1 MNQLMDSS
9 GAQRRIVIVGAG
21 YAGYHCARHLER
33 SLPREAADIVI
44 VSPADYMPYLSLL
57 PEVGAGIVDPRH
69 IAVSLSATLRRARHV
84 PGYALGVDFANRSI
98 TVAGPDGQRRELSWH
113 RLVLASGSVSRTLPL
128 PGIVEQAKGFKNIA
142 EALYLRDHILAQMEL
157 ADTSDDPAQRRALC
171 TFVVVGAGYTGTEM
185 AAQGLLYTRAALR
198 RYPRIRP
205 GELRWLLVDRA
216 PAILPELG
224 TRLGDPALR
233 ILRRRG
239 LDVRLETTLEE
250 VTDSQVRLSDGTTV
264 PTHTLVWCVGV
275 TPGPLTQA
283 LGLETVRGRIVV
295 DEFLAV
301 PGHPDVF
308 AVGDAAA
315 VPDLT
320 RPGQL
325 TAMTAQHAQRQG
337 KAAARNIAASLGHG
351 TRKLYRHR
359 DLGFVVDLGGW
370 QAVANPLHIP
380 LSGVSAK
387 IITRAYHLYALP
399 ANRLRV
405 ATDWFNDIIEHRQ
418 FVQFGLIRDG
428 QSTLAAA
435 EQTDIY
441 YKPTDNP
448 STASG
453 KDQAREPQ
461 SADTNSRPR
470 DAMKERASAPGG
482 CWKVQSIR
490 LRQAREAAMTE
501 AYDGRQVVGMDLHR
515 RRSVIV
521 RMTEDG
527 RMLETVRITSSPAAL
542 RAVLARAGENPKV
555 VIEAAYGWYRAA
567 GVLEAAGG

>member
-1 MNQLMDSS
+1 MNQLMDSPGTRS
-9 GAQRRIVIVGAG
+9 RIVIAGAG

-33 SLPREAADIVI
+33 LLPRGAADIVI

-57 PEVGAGIVDPRH
+57 PEVGAGTVDPRH

-84 PGYALGVDFANRSI
+84 PGHALGVDFAGRSI
-98 TVAGPDGQRRELSWH
+98 TVACTDGQRRELSWH

-128 PGIVEQAKGFKNIA
+128 PGISEHAKGFKNIA
-142 EALYLRDHILAQMEL
+142 EALYLRDHILAQLEL
-157 ADTSDDPAQRRALC
+157 ADTSDDPAQRQALC
-171 TFVVVGAGYTGTEM
+171 TFVVVGAGYTGTEV
-185 AAQGLLYTRAALR
+185 ASQGLLFTRAARR

-205 GELRWLLVDRA
+205 DELRWLLVDRA

-224 TRLGDPALR
+224 QRLGNPALR

-239 LDVRLETTLEE
+239 VDVRLKTTIEE
-250 VTDSQVRLSDGTTV
+250 VTGSQVRLSDGTTV
-264 PTHTLVWCVGV
+264 PTRTLVWCVGV

-283 LGLETVRGRIVV
+283 LGLETVKGRIVV
-295 DEFLAV
+295 DEFLTV

-308 AVGDAAA
+308 AAGDAAA
-315 VPDLT
+315 APDLT

-337 KAAARNIAASLGHG
+337 KAAARNVAASLGHG
-351 TRKLYRHR
+351 TRKPYRHR

-380 LSGVSAK
+380 LSGVPAK

-418 FVQFGLIRDG
+418 FVQFGLIRDE

-441 YKPTDNP
+441 YKTDGQP
-448 STASG
+448 LDRQRQGSST
-453 KDQAREPQ
+453 
-461 SADTNSRPR
+461 
-470 DAMKERASAPGG
+470 
-482 CWKVQSIR
+482 
-490 LRQAREAAMTE
+490 
-501 AYDGRQVVGMDLHR
+501 
-515 RRSVIV
+515 
-521 RMTEDG
+521 
-527 RMLETVRITSSPAAL
+527 
-542 RAVLARAGENPKV
+542 
-555 VIEAAYGWYRAA
+555 
-567 GVLEAAGG
+567 